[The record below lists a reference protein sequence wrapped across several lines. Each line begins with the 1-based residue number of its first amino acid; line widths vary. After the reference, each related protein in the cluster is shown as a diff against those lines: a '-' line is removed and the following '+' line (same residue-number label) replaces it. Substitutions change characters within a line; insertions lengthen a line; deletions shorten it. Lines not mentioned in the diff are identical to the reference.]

1 MYFLVKVLI
10 SAVIIAAVSEVARRS
25 TWIGALIAS
34 LPLTS
39 LLALVWLYQDTRDT
53 ERVAQLSSDILWLVL
68 PSLLMFVALPL
79 LLRRGVSFYP
89 ALSLSAACT
98 IAGYFIMFLV
108 MQRAGVRS

>member
-1 MYFLVKVLI
+1 MHFLVKVLI

-98 IAGYFIMFLV
+98 IAGYFVMFLV